1 MELMYK
7 TVKWNKVPCMKHLYF
22 LAILVFPLISSAQIS
37 LGITAGTNTGKF
49 GGVEPPD
56 ASYTS
61 RTGINFGGIF
71 AYRFN
76 KDISLTL
83 QPMYSQRGS
92 NIELGEDTRRDSLEV
107 YETKIDFLIIPLFVR
122 VDSDN
127 GVAYFISGL
136 EFGFPLSA
144 EVSHNGK
151 NSDISDLLNNIDIL
165 ASVGMGFRFSLG
177 KPDLLIEFR
186 YYQGL
191 INFNSGNSEDQ
202 GNIIFE
208 DFKNSGFQLMTGLEW
223 EL

>member
-1 MELMYK
+1 
-7 TVKWNKVPCMKHLYF
+7 MKHLYF
-22 LAILVFPLISSAQIS
+22 FVILLFPLLSSAQIT
-37 LGITAGTNTGKF
+37 LGITAGINTGKF
-49 GGVEPPD
+49 GGVEPSD
-56 ASYTS
+56 VSYTS
-61 RTGINFGGIF
+61 RTGINFGGTI

-76 KDISLTL
+76 KDISLTF

-92 NIELGEDTRRDSLEV
+92 NIEMGEDTRRDSLKV

-144 EVSHNGK
+144 EVSYDDK
-151 NSDISDLLNNIDIL
+151 NKDISDLLNNIDIL
-165 ASVGMGFRFSLG
+165 ASVGMGLRFSIG
-177 KPDLLIEFR
+177 KPDLLFEFR

-191 INFNSGNSEDQ
+191 VNFNSGNGEDQ

>member
-1 MELMYK
+1 
-7 TVKWNKVPCMKHLYF
+7 MKHLYF
-22 LAILVFPLISSAQIS
+22 FVILLFPLLSSAQIS
-37 LGITAGTNTGKF
+37 LGITAGINTGKF
-49 GGVEPPD
+49 GGVEPSD
-56 ASYTS
+56 VSYTS
-61 RTGINFGGIF
+61 RTGINFGGTI

-76 KDISLTL
+76 KDISLTF

-92 NIELGEDTRRDSLEV
+92 NIELGEDTRRDSLKV

-127 GVAYFISGL
+127 GVTYFISGL
-136 EFGFPLSA
+136 EFGIPLSA
-144 EVSHNGK
+144 EVSHDGK
-151 NSDISDLLNNIDIL
+151 NRDISDLLNNIDIL

-191 INFNSGNSEDQ
+191 INFNSGNGEDH

-208 DFKNSGFQLMTGLEW
+208 DFKNSGFQLMAALEW